1 MLIIDT
7 VAFCL
12 NVVLLFV
19 PVLRCTSGDDYLF
32 SDNSDTLKEK
42 PLDFSADFRRQNKKD
57 HQKTVVYHVGKK
69 IYFSAVFPQN

>member
-19 PVLRCTSGDDYLF
+19 HALRCTSGDDYIF
-32 SDNSDTLKEK
+32 SDNSDPLKENSWIF
-42 PLDFSADFRRQNKKD
+42 PQFSAGKIKK
-57 HQKTVVYHVGKK
+57 TTKK
-69 IYFSAVFPQN
+69 R